1 MYTCLILQEF
11 QTFILIFFYGTE
23 KIKVS
28 RLSTYSPYEFGGFAM
43 IDYES
48 MIKALRLS
56 WLKKS
61 LIRIAIMAFK
71 SLTSISTF

>member
-11 QTFILIFFYGTE
+11 QTFILIFLWNG
-23 KIKVS
+23 KDKVS